1 MSSEPSFS
9 DVTILAVDD
18 DADILEMLGSIFKR
32 YGYRMRQ
39 AFNGRD
45 ALDVLAVDPSID
57 VILLDLLMPGDLN
70 GMNTLHV
77 IRADPTMRQVPVI
90 IVTALDSTEQQ
101 VAGLDAG
108 AIDYIAKPF
117 QPRELIARVNAA
129 LRVSRGQRAV
139 RGAEERYRLL
149 VEAARDLVFAVDGV
163 GRYTYV
169 SPSSL
174 AILGYFPEAFT
185 AGQVSLLDLAHSD
198 DRQRIREMFSLA
210 LKGVSGDD
218 VQFRVRRRDGEERWL
233 SVSWATMHDAA
244 GRPVG
249 AQAIARDVTL
259 RKRSEA
265 AIYQRS
271 QELAALNL
279 IASRVTQSLDLNTTL
294 ADALDA
300 LMEVLSI
307 DYGAIYVVEGER
319 AVARAWRGLSDD
331 ALDRVRCLALSDAPW
346 LDRFGVY
353 ESWPDA
359 PALRSGER
367 STAPFDVIAG
377 LSSTEALEGLLRA
390 PAWLTAPLRE
400 RETLQG
406 AIVLGSR
413 STGRFGENEVILVR
427 TVADQ
432 IGVAITNSRLY
443 EETRRR
449 VDELALLNEVGR
461 ALTSTLDLNEVLSV
475 IMEEAV
481 GVLQG
486 EAGSVLLL
494 DELRDE
500 LVFAS
505 SVGPA
510 ADQLPGLRLPSGS
523 GIAGEA
529 LRSGYPLLVADAQT
543 DPRFYRN
550 VDAMTGM
557 VTRSLMAAPLRAR
570 GRMIG
575 VMEVL
580 NKRGGHFTPN
590 DVRLLDSLAQT
601 AATAIVNAQLFE
613 RELHRAHQLAALN
626 EIGQRIASSLEA
638 DTLMPEVARLI
649 AVRLGYA
656 FGAVGLVDENGVDL
670 VLHGVA
676 RAAHNA
682 QAAVP
687 GGSTRAED
695 GAGSEIVARASGG
708 TGSGEG
714 SPTEESGDPERT
726 EGEEEGERV
735 AEGPAPRSSRPK
747 GVGSAVEG
755 TAGTSLEIGMR
766 LPLNQGAIG
775 RVVAQGRSLI
785 VNEAQVQPDDA
796 KRLGRG
802 WGAGGSLLVTPITL
816 EGIVIGIILV
826 ESHPRQVVS
835 VIDVTTLEAVANQL
849 AAAIANSRLYAQVR
863 RRNRELTAMHAI
875 SAAVS
880 QSLELQSVLDAAL
893 TLAQPLFEADGSRIA
908 LIEGTDLVYRA
919 GYGRL
924 NEELP
929 APSREPIHDSFE
941 GIAARQGSVEILPD
955 VPASVLA
962 PRTAGRPARW
972 RVPTGSPL
980 GAIAALPLWGHDRVQ
995 GVMTLMWREPRP
1007 HAEGNRQLLAAIGQQ
1022 IGVAIDRALLFEDT
1036 RRRERELGAL
1046 NDILR
1051 SVTSTLDL
1059 EQVLSAAMQGV
1070 RDVMGVEIGSLLLV
1084 DDVDGSLVFRSRGE
1098 EAGAAARGDQR
1109 LPPIEAFGGLAPEE
1123 GIAGWVVAHRQS
1135 LRVNDAQ
1142 SDPRYAPPLSLPPS
1156 ERGEPEGGQA
1166 RAQTDGIQVRS
1177 IMAAPLIVKERT
1189 IGAIEVINKPDGM
1202 SEADERLLNAL
1213 AASIAVAVDNA
1224 RLYQELA
1231 RSAHELE
1238 RSHAQLVQSEK
1249 LAATGR
1255 LSLSLAHEIN
1265 NPLQAIA
1272 NCLHLSL
1279 ETGLSEERRHEFLS
1293 MAREE
1298 VDRLSVLVQRMLE
1311 FYRPSPG
1318 DQTTSNVNSAIVRVL
1333 ALAEPKLRRNAVEV
1347 VTDLAS
1353 DLPDVRIA
1361 GDLLTQVFLNLVVN
1375 AAEAMEA
1382 MRGARL
1388 VVGSRLD
1395 ESGGWVEVT
1404 FADNG
1409 PGIPFDVLPHI
1420 FEPFFTTKSAGSGL
1434 GLAVSYGIIERHGG
1448 VLAVRC
1454 RDDGTTFTA
1463 RLPADV
1469 GPAGQRAGTGV
1480 PSVVL
1485 PHSPA
1490 GRPREAGGKHG
1501 ASSTWTTGSQSD
1513 EYAGG

>member
-1 MSSEPSFS
+1 MSSKPAFS

-18 DADILEMLGSIFKR
+18 DAEILEMLGYIFKR
-32 YGYRMRQ
+32 HGYRMRQ

-45 ALDVLAVDPSID
+45 ALDMLAADPSID
-57 VILLDLLMPGDLN
+57 VVLLDLLMPGDLN

-77 IRADPTMRQVPVI
+77 IRADPALRQVPVL

-108 AIDYIAKPF
+108 AIDYIGKPF

-129 LRVSRGQRAV
+129 LRVSRGQRAL
-139 RGAEERYRLL
+139 REAEERYRLL
-149 VEAARDLVFAVDGV
+149 VEAARDLVFAVDGA

-185 AGQVSLLDLAHSD
+185 TGQVSLLDLTHSD
-198 DRQRIREMFSLA
+198 DRQRVGEMLA
-210 LKGVSGDD
+210 LALQGVSGDD

-233 SVSWATMHDAA
+233 SVSWAAMHDAA

-249 AQAIARDVTL
+249 AQAMARDVTL

-294 ADALDA
+294 SDALDA

-319 AVARAWRGLSDD
+319 AAARAWRGLSDD
-331 ALDRVRCLALSDAPW
+331 ALDRVRSLALSEAPW

-353 ESWPDA
+353 SPRLSSA
-359 PALRSGER
+359 TGEGPGVR
-367 STAPFDVIAG
+367 AEGSIAPFDAIAR
-377 LSSTEALEGLLRA
+377 LLRA

-413 STGRFGENEVILVR
+413 SAGRFGENEVILVR

-510 ADQLPGLRLPSGS
+510 ADQLPGLRLPSGA

-550 VDAMTGM
+550 VDALTGM
-557 VTRSLMAAPLRAR
+557 VTHSLMAAPLRAR

-613 RELHRAHQLAALN
+613 RELRRAHQLAALN

-638 DTLMPEVARLI
+638 DALLPEVARLI

-676 RAAHNA
+676 R
-682 QAAVP
+682 
-687 GGSTRAED
+687 G
-695 GAGSEIVARASGG
+695 SGG
-708 TGSGEG
+708 TDPPLPSSATGEG
-714 SPTEESGDPERT
+714 P
-726 EGEEEGERV
+726 
-735 AEGPAPRSSRPK
+735 
-747 GVGSAVEG
+747 GVRAEG
-755 TAGTSLEIGMR
+755 TAETSLGIGMR
-766 LPLNQGAIG
+766 LPLNQGAVG

-796 KRLGRG
+796 ERLGRG
-802 WGAGGSLLVTPITL
+802 QGAGGSLLVTPISL

-826 ESHPRQVVS
+826 ESQPRQVVS

-849 AAAIANSRLYAQVR
+849 AASIANSRLYAQVR

-893 TLAQPLFEADGSRIA
+893 TLAQPLFEADGCRIC

-919 GYGRL
+919 GYGPL

-929 APSREPIHDSFE
+929 EPLRKPIHGSFE
-941 GIAARQGSVEILPD
+941 GLAARQGSVEILSD
-955 VPASVLA
+955 VPALRS
-962 PRTAGRPARW
+962 PRPKGVGTLNDSEGEGSGADPAWPPIEAVGGWRETW
-972 RVPTGSPL
+972 RVPSGRPL
-980 GAIAALPLWGHDRVQ
+980 GAIVALPLWGHDRVQ

-1007 HAEGNRQLLAAIGQQ
+1007 FAEGNRQLLAAIGQQ
-1022 IGVAIDRALLFEDT
+1022 IGVAIDRARLYEDT

-1084 DDVDGSLVFRSRGE
+1084 DDADGSLLLRKALGAE
-1098 EAGAAARGDQR
+1098 PAGDAAALVDQH
-1109 LPPIEAFGGLAPEE
+1109 LAPEE

-1142 SDPRYAPPLSLPPS
+1142 SDPRYARRF
-1156 ERGEPEGGQA
+1156 EQA
-1166 RAQTDGIQVRS
+1166 TGIQVRS
-1177 IMAAPLIVKERT
+1177 IMAAPLVVKERT

-1279 ETGLSEERRHEFLS
+1279 EAGLTEERRHEFLS

-1318 DQTTSNVNSAIVRVL
+1318 DQTTSSVNSAIGRVL
-1333 ALAEPKLRRNAVEV
+1333 ALAEPKLRRNPVDV
-1347 VTDLAS
+1347 VTDLAPH
-1353 DLPDVRIA
+1353 LPEVRIA
-1361 GDLLTQVFLNLVVN
+1361 ADQLTQVFLNLVVN
-1375 AAEAMEA
+1375 AAEAMETT
-1382 MRGARL
+1382 RGARL
-1388 VVGSRLD
+1388 AVGSRLD
-1395 ESGGWVEVT
+1395 ESGDWVEVT

-1409 PGIPFDVLPHI
+1409 PGIPLDVLPHV
-1420 FEPFFTTKSAGSGL
+1420 FEPFFTTKAAGSGL

-1448 VLAVRC
+1448 VLAVQSFPG
-1454 RDDGTTFTA
+1454 DGTTFTA
-1463 RLPADV
+1463 RLPADIGTTPALSHALSEVEGEAQASPDLPALSEAEGPLAQV
-1469 GPAGQRAGTGV
+1469 GLNTPTDVAPSLRPA
-1480 PSVVL
+1480 
-1485 PHSPA
+1485 
-1490 GRPREAGGKHG
+1490 
-1501 ASSTWTTGSQSD
+1501 
-1513 EYAGG
+1513 

>member
-1 MSSEPSFS
+1 MSSKPAFS

-18 DADILEMLGSIFKR
+18 DAEILEMLGYIFKR
-32 YGYRMRQ
+32 HGYRMRQ

-45 ALDVLAVDPSID
+45 ALDVLAADPSID
-57 VILLDLLMPGDLN
+57 VVLLDLLMPGDLN
-70 GMNTLHV
+70 GMDTLHV
-77 IRADPTMRQVPVI
+77 IRADPALRQVPVL

-129 LRVSRGQRAV
+129 LRVSRGQRAL

-149 VEAARDLVFAVDGV
+149 VEAARDLVFAVDGA

-185 AGQVSLLDLAHSD
+185 TGQVSLLDLTHSD
-198 DRQRIREMFSLA
+198 DRQRVGEMLA
-210 LKGVSGDD
+210 LALQGVSGDD

-233 SVSWATMHDAA
+233 SVSWAAMHDAA

-249 AQAIARDVTL
+249 AQAMARDVTL

-294 ADALDA
+294 SDALDA

-319 AVARAWRGLSDD
+319 ASARAWRGLSDD
-331 ALDRVRCLALSDAPW
+331 ALDRVRSLALSDAPW
-346 LDRFGVY
+346 LDRFGVCDT
-353 ESWPDA
+353 WPDA
-359 PALRSGER
+359 SI
-367 STAPFDVIAG
+367 APFDAIAR
-377 LSSTEALEGLLRA
+377 LLRA

-413 STGRFGENEVILVR
+413 SAGRFGENEVILVR

-481 GVLQG
+481 GALQG

-494 DELRDE
+494 DEMRDE

-510 ADQLPGLRLPSGS
+510 ADQLPGLRLPSGA

-529 LRSGYPLLVADAQT
+529 LRSGYPLLVADAQN

-550 VDAMTGM
+550 VDALTGM
-557 VTRSLMAAPLRAR
+557 VTHSLMAAPLRAR

-638 DTLMPEVARLI
+638 DALLPEVARLI

-676 RAAHNA
+676 R
-682 QAAVP
+682 
-687 GGSTRAED
+687 
-695 GAGSEIVARASGG
+695 
-708 TGSGEG
+708 GSGE
-714 SPTEESGDPERT
+714 TEPALSK
-726 EGEEEGERV
+726 
-735 AEGPAPRSSRPK
+735 AEG
-747 GVGSAVEG
+747 
-755 TAGTSLEIGMR
+755 TTGTSLEIGMR
-766 LPLNQGAIG
+766 LPLNQGAVG

-796 KRLGRG
+796 ERLGRG
-802 WGAGGSLLVTPITL
+802 RGAGGSLLVTPISL

-826 ESHPRQVVS
+826 ESQPRQVVS

-849 AAAIANSRLYAQVR
+849 AASIANSRLYAQVR

-893 TLAQPLFEADGSRIA
+893 TLAQPLFEADGCRIA

-929 APSREPIHDSFE
+929 EPRHEPIHGSFE

-955 VPASVLA
+955 VPALSRS
-962 PRTAGRPARW
+962 PERSEGAGEGSAADPAWRETW
-972 RVPTGSPL
+972 RVPTGRPL
-980 GAIAALPLWGHDRVQ
+980 GAIVALPLWGHDRVQ

-1007 HAEGNRQLLAAIGQQ
+1007 FAEGNRQLLAAIGQQ

-1084 DDVDGSLVFRSRGE
+1084 DDADGSLLFRKALGAER
-1098 EAGAAARGDQR
+1098 AGDAAALVDQR
-1109 LPPIEAFGGLAPEE
+1109 LAPEE

-1142 SDPRYAPPLSLPPS
+1142 SDARYARRF
-1156 ERGEPEGGQA
+1156 EQA
-1166 RAQTDGIQVRS
+1166 TGMQVRS
-1177 IMAAPLIVKERT
+1177 IMAAPLVVKERT

-1231 RSAHELE
+1231 RSARELE

-1279 ETGLSEERRHEFLS
+1279 EAGLSEERRHEFLS

-1318 DQTTSNVNSAIVRVL
+1318 DQTTSSVNSAIGRVL

-1347 VTDLAS
+1347 VTDLAP
-1353 DLPDVRIA
+1353 DLPEVRIA
-1361 GDLLTQVFLNLVVN
+1361 GDQLTQVFLNLVVN
-1375 AAEAMEA
+1375 AAEAMETT
-1382 MRGARL
+1382 RGARL
-1388 VVGSRLD
+1388 AVGSRLD
-1395 ESGGWVEVT
+1395 ESGDWVEVT

-1409 PGIPFDVLPHI
+1409 PGIPLDVLPHV
-1420 FEPFFTTKSAGSGL
+1420 FEPFFTTKAAGSGL

-1448 VLAVRC
+1448 VLTVQSFPG
-1454 RDDGTTFTA
+1454 DGTTFTA
-1463 RLPADV
+1463 RLPADA
-1469 GPAGQRAGTGV
+1469 GPASPDVSLAHVGINTPMDVAPSAEFTLSEGEGPAQALGGATGL
-1480 PSVVL
+1480 VL
-1485 PHSPA
+1485 S
-1490 GRPREAGGKHG
+1490 GRD
-1501 ASSTWTTGSQSD
+1501 ASLR
-1513 EYAGG
+1513 